1 MEAKNIMAFVHLL
14 EQLKCRTRHA
24 YTSTMRPESVAEH
37 CWRCAVLAY
46 LLKEEFPEADM
57 NRVILMAL
65 VHDFGEAITGDIPTF
80 LKSSADEEAE
90 DSAMRSMLTP
100 LPDKLRQELLA
111 IFDDIEQ
118 QETVESHILRAIDR
132 LEAVIQHNESDLSTW
147 IPLEWELNLTHG
159 VSECENFP
167 ALAELREEARQES
180 LLKKKK
186 KEENP

>member
-1 MEAKNIMAFVHLL
+1 
-14 EQLKCRTRHA
+14 
-24 YTSTMRPESVAEH
+24 
-37 CWRCAVLAY
+37 
-46 LLKEEFPEADM
+46 
-57 NRVILMAL
+57 MAL

-90 DSAMRSMLTP
+90 DSAVRSMLTS

-111 IFDDIEQ
+111 IFDEIEQ

-167 ALAELREEARQES
+167 ALAELREEAKQES
-180 LLKKKK
+180 LRKLRK